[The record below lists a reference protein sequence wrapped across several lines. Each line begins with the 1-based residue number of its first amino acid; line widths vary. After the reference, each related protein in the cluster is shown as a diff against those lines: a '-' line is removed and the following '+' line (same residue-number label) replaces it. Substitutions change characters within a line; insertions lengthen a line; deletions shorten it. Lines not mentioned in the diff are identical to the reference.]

1 MNNPRV
7 LSIVTA
13 LAAGLASA
21 SFACAADAESVAIV
35 TFTGEQHRV
44 VEARVAKALNGA
56 DVSVAKGK
64 PIADPGDDAP
74 AFVKL
79 GKRRHVDKFVVGHV
93 EGSGHRWSVSLTVRN
108 ASDGA
113 LAGDSIVTKAK
124 SFDGLLRALDR
135 KVPDELVGALA
146 GGVKLDEGT
155 PAKDDSDAKE
165 HADASEPDAVGDVA
179 ADNAAIATDSDSA
192 ATAPADNGAKRSSS
206 PRERVDSPL
215 ALSAGLRVFSRD
227 FSYNGAGNG
236 LRGYGLGGAPAL
248 WLGGEW
254 YPGAH
259 FTAGVAANIGLVAS
273 FAQSFGVSS
282 GRDDGGSENYGT
294 SMQTYD
300 VGVRGRIPLG
310 VHEIG
315 VSFRYG
321 GQSFHIDGALDP
333 STVAAA
339 GAAPTRS
346 FVPDVSYGYIRPGID
361 ARLRFGDFGVGA
373 SLGYR
378 KVLSFGDLASSAW
391 FPSASANAVDLGVSV
406 EYRLLGSLYAVA
418 GGGLEHYSVT
428 MNGSAANAA
437 NAGTA
442 PIATSASDQ
451 YLSAHFGAEWFL

>member
-1 MNNPRV
+1 MTRART
-7 LSIVTA
+7 LSIATA
-13 LAAGLASA
+13 LAASLASA
-21 SFACAADAESVAIV
+21 SFARAADAESVAIV
-35 TFTGEQHRV
+35 TFTGEQHRI
-44 VEARVAKALNGA
+44 VEARVEKALNGA

-124 SFDGLLRALDR
+124 SFDALLRALDR
-135 KVPDELVGALA
+135 KVQGELVGALA
-146 GGVKLDEGT
+146 GGVKPDEGA
-155 PAKDDSDAKE
+155 PAKDDTGADAKE

-179 ADNAAIATDSDSA
+179 ADNAAADSESA
-192 ATAPADNGAKRSSS
+192 ATAPADKGPARAAS
-206 PRERVDSPL
+206 PGERVDSPL

-227 FSYNGAGNG
+227 FSYSGAGNG

-259 FTAGVAANIGLVAS
+259 FTTGVAANIGLVAS

-294 SMQTYD
+294 SMRTYD

-333 STVAAA
+333 SSVAAA
-339 GAAPTRS
+339 GAAPARS
-346 FVPDVSYGYIRPGID
+346 FVPDVSYGYIRPSID

-373 SLGYR
+373 SFGYR
-378 KVLSFGDLASSAW
+378 KVLSFGDLGSSAW
-391 FPSASANAVDLGVSV
+391 FPSVSANAVDLGVSV
-406 EYRLLGSLYAVA
+406 EYRLLGGLYAVA

-428 MNGSAANAA
+428 MNGSAASAA
-437 NAGTA
+437 NGRPSASG
-442 PIATSASDQ
+442 ASDQ
-451 YLSAHFGAEWFL
+451 YLSGYFGAEWFL

>member
-1 MNNPRV
+1 MTHPRT
-7 LSIVTA
+7 LSIATA
-13 LAAGLASA
+13 LATG
-21 SFACAADAESVAIV
+21 FALTGFARAADAESVAIV

-64 PIADPGDDAP
+64 PIADPGDDVA

-93 EGSGHRWSVSLTVRN
+93 EGAGHHWSVSLTVRN

-113 LAGDSIVTKAK
+113 LAGDSIVTHAK
-124 SFDGLLRALDR
+124 SLDGLLRSIDR
-135 KVPDELVGALA
+135 KVPGELVGALA
-146 GGVKLDEGT
+146 GGVQLDEGT

-179 ADNAAIATDSDSA
+179 ADNAATAADSDSA
-192 ATAPADNGAKRSSS
+192 ATAPADQGAKRPSS
-206 PRERVDSPL
+206 PGERVDTPL
-215 ALSAGLRVFSRD
+215 ALSAGVRVFSRD
-227 FSYNGAGNG
+227 FSYGGAGNG

-254 YPGAH
+254 YPDAH
-259 FTAGVAANIGLVAS
+259 FTTGVAANIGLVAS

-294 SMQTYD
+294 SMRIYD
-300 VGVRGRIPLG
+300 VGIRGRIPLG

-333 STVAAA
+333 SSVAAA
-339 GAAPTRS
+339 GGAPTRS

-378 KVLSFGDLASSAW
+378 KVLSFGDLGSSAW
-391 FPSASANAVDLGVSV
+391 FPAVSANAVDLGVSV

-418 GGGLEHYSVT
+418 GGALEHYSVT
-428 MNGSAANAA
+428 MNASDASAVN
-437 NAGTA
+437 GR
-442 PIATSASDQ
+442 PSASGASDR
-451 YLSAHFGAEWFL
+451 YLSAYFGAEWFL